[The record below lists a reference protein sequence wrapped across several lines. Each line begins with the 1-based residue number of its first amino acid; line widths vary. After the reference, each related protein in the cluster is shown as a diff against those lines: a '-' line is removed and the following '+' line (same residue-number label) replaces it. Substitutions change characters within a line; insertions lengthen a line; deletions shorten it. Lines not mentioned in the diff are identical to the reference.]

1 MIFHPS
7 DFHAD
12 TEYLIRDRS
21 GTHTS
26 VPLSLPR
33 APTAEV
39 VPPRDLGT
47 SGEGE

>member
-7 DFHAD
+7 DFHSGS
-12 TEYLIRDRS
+12 EFLIRDRS

-33 APTAEV
+33 APMAEV

-47 SGEGE
+47 SGES

>member
-1 MIFHPS
+1 MIPLAPS
-7 DFHAD
+7 LTLGPD
-12 TEYLIRDRS
+12 EYLIRDRS

-47 SGEGE
+47 SGEA